1 MKKNTFLLLFCL
13 LALSLSGQNTKNL
26 KIMDNSYKVIRQA
39 MRMVDQGKYDEA
51 IAQYNTV
58 PYGDPNYEYAQY
70 EKALALEMSEKYF
83 EAIQIFK
90 ELLEN
95 PSCTQ
100 PKANIYT
107 ELGNCYDDMEDF
119 DNAVKMYEQ
128 GLKENPYYFHLHFNK
143 GVSLMRQE
151 KYAEALECLKTS
163 MFLSPAHQGSH
174 YQYGMCCLKLGYTV
188 PGIMALNYCTLINPS
203 HRYTLLALN
212 TLNEIYESGVGS
224 YNADNHCELHDDFKE
239 LNKFYEDVVTKLN
252 IAIISQKKEKLLTK
266 IDHPI
271 TRGNQIVFQNVQVR
285 PNSHAVED
293 QLYIP
298 FFKAVLDAH
307 QYNTLAYYQFSG
319 TDIDNNKVSK
329 KAEKMQKSIAA
340 MQQAIIDQ
348 LDAVIVKGLNQ
359 ENPDNIFYSYNKYQ
373 LVSWG
378 KVAKNDKGEDSE
390 QGLWHALNDHGQID
404 EINEFDHGAVNGM
417 SIGFADNRKM
427 IELQISHGKKNG
439 FIRTYAYTPFSEKG
453 VTTLEASAKDDVI
466 SGPYKEYNKSGI
478 LVFESTVGPEGLNG
492 ETRRYDD
499 QGHLASV
506 ENHKDGVT
514 YGHQESFF
522 PNGQIQVKYDTDDNG
537 TVNPFVRYYPNGKVQ
552 TQGFIADNDLTGQ
565 FSERYP
571 DGTPLATYSYGKDE
585 EYDGENI
592 SYYPNGN
599 IKSRMHYKD
608 GKIDGDR
615 IEYDFDGK
623 PVVTYHV
630 KNGQVVDAETYM
642 PDGSV
647 RATVTPKNK
656 HITVDLYSSHGTLLG
671 TNSRTLDLKFDGTL
685 YQYYPNGDVFCE
697 SNYKENLR
705 EGVTKYYYNSGR
717 VHSYVEYKKGAQNG
731 IYIDYYDDEA
741 HTVEKECQFRNDTL
755 TGALYSYFHDGSLHS
770 KMLYAPDGNLVYCS
784 YYLPNGKMI
793 RELRYYNGLPVL
805 INSFNTDGKL
815 IHCDTILFGN
825 GHSNYYHP
833 NGRVNIV
840 REIKN
845 GELDGSYIEY
855 SFDGTR
861 IDSCYYI
868 SGSSNGILKNLYP
881 TGEVSDSCS
890 TILNNIEGYACSFS
904 PLGNI
909 TSISYAGFSSNKQGP
924 CITFYPDGKKLDE
937 STILDGDVHGPV
949 YIYAP
954 DNGTLLLE
962 VFHDHGA
969 PINFRYRQSNGKMS
983 EPQAITKDA
992 ISVTAYYPNG
1002 KIGLVANFENA
1013 VLHGNFVIYYPNG
1026 NAAYTCQFKNGSS
1039 NDQTTYYFPN
1049 GKINMKYGVSSGVSH
1064 GPLEIY
1070 YENGQKAYEG
1080 NYYYGLAHGDF
1091 KKYDKNGKLLHK
1103 VTMYYD
1109 HCNGEERY

>member
-1 MKKNTFLLLFCL
+1 MKKNTFLLCLCL
-13 LALSLSGQNTKNL
+13 LVLSLSGQNTKNL

-83 EAIQIFK
+83 EAIQIFS

-119 DNAVKMYEQ
+119 DKAVEMYER

-252 IAIISQKKEKLLTK
+252 IAIILQKKEKLLTK

-285 PNSHAVED
+285 PNSNAVED

-298 FFKAVLDAH
+298 FFKAVLDANM
-307 QYNTLAYYQFSG
+307 YNTLAYYQFSG

-329 KAEKMQKSIAA
+329 KAEKMQKSFSA
-340 MQQAIIDQ
+340 MQQAIIDH
-348 LDAVIVKGLNQ
+348 LDGVIVQGLNQ
-359 ENPDNIFYSYNKYQ
+359 ENPDNYYYSYNKYQ
-373 LVSWG
+373 LAAWG
-378 KVAKNDKGEDSE
+378 KVSKNENGQDVE
-390 QGLWHALNDHGQID
+390 QGRWHAIDDHGQID
-404 EINEFDHGAVNGM
+404 EINEFKDGEVHGI
-417 SIGFADNRKM
+417 SIGYTDNHKA
-427 IELQISHGKKNG
+427 IELQVNNGKKNG
-439 FIRTYAYTPFSEKG
+439 FIRTYTHTPFSEKE
-453 VTTLEASAKDDVI
+453 VVTLETAAKDDVI
-466 SGPYKEYNKSGI
+466 HGPYKEYNKSGI
-478 LVFESTVGPEGLNG
+478 LVFESTVGPDGLDG
-492 ETRRYDD
+492 ETRRYDN
-499 QGHLASV
+499 QGHLSSV
-506 ENHKDGVT
+506 ENYKDGVNF
-514 YGHQESFF
+514 GHQELYF
-522 PNGQIQVKYDTDDNG
+522 PNGQLKVKYDTDDNG
-537 TVNPFVRYYPNGKVQ
+537 TVNPFTRYYPNGKVQ
-552 TQGFIADNDLTGQ
+552 VQGFIADNKLTGQ

-571 DGTPLATYSYGKDE
+571 DGTPMATYSYNKDE
-585 EYDGENI
+585 EYDGESI
-592 SYYPNGN
+592 TYYPNGN
-599 IKSRMHYKD
+599 IQSKTIYKD
-608 GKIDGDR
+608 GKAGGDR
-615 IEYDFDGK
+615 TEYDYDGK
-623 PVVTYHV
+623 PIVTYHV

-656 HITVDLYSSHGTLLG
+656 HITVDLYSSHGTFLA
-671 TNSRTLDLKFDGTL
+671 TSNRTLDLKLDGVQ
-685 YQYYPNGDVFCE
+685 YQYYPTGEIFN
-697 SNYKENLR
+697 ENNFKDNLQ
-705 EGVTKYYYNSGR
+705 EGVSKYYYLSGR
-717 VHSYVEYKKGAQNG
+717 VRTYEEYKKGAQNG
-731 IYIDYYDDEA
+731 KHIDYFDDED
-741 HTVEKECQFRNDTL
+741 HTVMKECQFHNDTIV
-755 TGALYSYFHDGSLHS
+755 GAFYSYFKDGTLHG
-770 KMLYAPDGNLVYCS
+770 KLLYAPNGDLVYCA

-793 RELRYYNGLPVL
+793 RELKYYNGLPVL

-815 IHCDTILFGN
+815 VHCDTILFGN

-833 NGRVNIV
+833 NGNIRTV

-845 GELDGSYIEY
+845 GDLDGPFVEY

-861 IDSCYYI
+861 IDSGYYI
-868 SGSSNGILKNLYP
+868 SDNLNGIQRDLFP

-890 TILNNIEGYACSFS
+890 TILDNIEGYVCTFS

-909 TSISYAGFSSNKQGP
+909 TSIAYAGMSSTPQGP
-924 CITFYPDGKKLDE
+924 SINFYPNGKKLQE
-937 STILDGDVHGPV
+937 STNFNGDVHGTS

-954 DNGTLLLE
+954 DNGTVLLE
-962 VFHDHGA
+962 IFHDHGA
-969 PINFRYRQSNGKMS
+969 PINFSYRQSNGKMS
-983 EPQAITKDA
+983 EPQVITKDA
-992 ISVTAYYPNG
+992 IPVTAYYPNG

-1013 VLHGNFVIYYPNG
+1013 SLNGNFVIYYPNG
-1026 NAAYTCQFKNGSS
+1026 QAAYTCQFKNGVS
-1039 NDQTTYYFPN
+1039 NDQTVYYFPN
-1049 GKINMKYGVSSGVSH
+1049 GKINMLYGTSAGTNH
-1064 GPLEIY
+1064 GPLEVY

-1109 HCNGEERY
+1109 QCNGEERY